1 MEKHSIG
8 SWYVD
13 DGSMFNRYSGTMLDE
28 DIAIIIDSCQE
39 EDVGSLLKVGRYEDM
54 ARYLN
59 KLGPVTSTVCSISLI
74 KFNVMFEGTAENPDG
89 FKPDGYNFT
98 VDEICTIINWFGNCI
113 GGQMGTFLSL
123 PLDEAKKKIESLQKI
138 GF

>member
-8 SWYVD
+8 PWYVVG
-13 DGSMFNRYSGTMLDE
+13 GSMFNRYGGTVMLDE
-28 DIAIIIDSCQE
+28 DIAIIIDSCPE
-39 EDVGSLLKVGRYEDM
+39 EDRGVLLKVGRYDDM
-54 ARYLN
+54 ALYLD
-59 KLGPVTSTVCSISLI
+59 KLGPVFDTVSLI
-74 KFNVMFEGTAENPDG
+74 RFNVMFEGTDENPDG

-113 GGQMGTFLSL
+113 GGQMGAFLSL
-123 PLDEAKKKIESLQKI
+123 PLDEAKKKIESLQQI